1 MTHTVRIA
9 RWAAP
14 VAVETG
20 QTVLEAALQAG
31 VPYPHGCRS
40 GNCGAC
46 KSRLLRGEVEMAPW
60 SEFALTGAE
69 RAAGLV
75 LACRTVPWGDAEI
88 AWLGEDDVAAHPV
101 RKVAGRVEAVEAM
114 TRDISAVRVSIA
126 DGGPFAFSAGQYCR
140 LRFAGLPARDFSM
153 ANMPGEEKLEFH
165 VRRVAGGAVSA
176 YVADRLAVGEAVGL
190 EGPFGA
196 AFLRESHCGPIYAVA
211 GGSGLAPAKSIVER
225 ALAGG
230 AARGVSLY
238 FGVRDERDLYLEDR
252 FESLARAHANFRFVP
267 VLSGPGAPTRRRTGL
282 VHEALAADAA
292 GFDGCK
298 AYVAGPPPM
307 VEAACALL
315 AARGMRRE
323 DVHADAF
330 YTEAE
335 KAAKGE
341 A

>member
-1 MTHTVRIA
+1 MAHTVRIA
-9 RWAAP
+9 RRAAP

-31 VPYPHGCRS
+31 APCPHGCRS

-46 KSRLLRGEVEMAPW
+46 KSRLLRGEVEMAPR

-88 AWLGEDDVAAHPV
+88 AWLGEDDVAHPV

-114 TRDISAVRVSIA
+114 THDISAVRVSIA

>member
-114 TRDISAVRVSIA
+114 THDISAVRVSIA

-252 FESLARAHANFRFVP
+252 FESLARAREFPLRPRPLRA
-267 VLSGPGAPTRRRTGL
+267 RR
-282 VHEALAADAA
+282 ADAA
-292 GFDGCK
+292 ADGPR
-298 AYVAGPPPM
+298 ARSPRRRRGRVRRVQGLRRRPAADGRGRMRAAGRPRH
-307 VEAACALL
+307 E
-315 AARGMRRE
+315 ARGRPCRRLL
-323 DVHADAF
+323 
-330 YTEAE
+330 Y
-335 KAAKGE
+335 
-341 A
+341 

>member
-88 AWLGEDDVAAHPV
+88 AWLDEDDVAAHPV
-101 RKVAGRVEAVEAM
+101 REVAGRVEAVEAM
-114 TRDISAVRVSIA
+114 THDISALRVSIA

-176 YVADRLAVGEAVGL
+176 YVADRLAVGETVGL

-230 AARGVSLY
+230 AAYPSISGSGTSATSISKTASRASRARTRISASSPSSPGPARRRG
-238 FGVRDERDLYLEDR
+238 GG
-252 FESLARAHANFRFVP
+252 RASCTKP
-267 VLSGPGAPTRRRTGL
+267 SPPTRPGSTGARPTSPARRRWSRP
-282 VHEALAADAA
+282 HARCWPPAA
-292 GFDGCK
+292 
-298 AYVAGPPPM
+298 
-307 VEAACALL
+307 
-315 AARGMRRE
+315 
-323 DVHADAF
+323 
-330 YTEAE
+330 
-335 KAAKGE
+335 
-341 A
+341 